1 MGEHGRLASSEITD
15 VVEIQSLPGF
25 IWCPFSIFCLFNY
38 KSGFALVLK
47 CAEKSLAGKK
57 GSHT

>member
-1 MGEHGRLASSEITD
+1 VASSEITD

-25 IWCPFSIFCLFNY
+25 FWCPFSIFCLFNC

-47 CAEKSLAGKK
+47 RAEKSIAGKK
-57 GSHT
+57 NSHT